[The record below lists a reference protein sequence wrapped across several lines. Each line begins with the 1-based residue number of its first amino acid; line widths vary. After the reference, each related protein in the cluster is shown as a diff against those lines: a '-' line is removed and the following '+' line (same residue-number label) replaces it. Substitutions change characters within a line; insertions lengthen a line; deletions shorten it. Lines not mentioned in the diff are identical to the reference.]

1 MGTYAMMSGNTV
13 NNVIMADNKEETEQA
28 LCCTLIEYTT
38 ENPAG
43 IGYTYDPETGRFIPP
58 TTEEQ

>member
-1 MGTYAMMSGNTV
+1 MPAFAMMSGNSVV
-13 NNVIMADNKEETEQA
+13 NIIMADDKQDAEAA
-28 LCCTLIEYTT
+28 LRCVLIEYTT